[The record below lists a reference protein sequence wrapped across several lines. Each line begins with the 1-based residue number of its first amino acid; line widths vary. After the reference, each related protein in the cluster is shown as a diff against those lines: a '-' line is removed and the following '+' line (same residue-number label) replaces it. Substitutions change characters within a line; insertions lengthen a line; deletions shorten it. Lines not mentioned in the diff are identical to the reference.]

1 MCRGA
6 GSVYVGALPSTS
18 LFAESIYHYAVWYFQ
33 TIYTESCFHVSG
45 IEWQCVLTNFATWND
60 LEWPAQRVI
69 WSWER
74 YNNSA
79 NVSERAVTKTTRPSF
94 SPQWQRQSLAVKA
107 CGLLTIL
114 RPGKRGRILILTY
127 LTGVEIRIHP
137 VLSRVGDEASKHLPT
152 LGRKDAFPWN
162 LMKFALKTSK
172 TCDSR
177 CCDGMV
183 RRTGRLKQ
191 RQERSEKPLY
201 FVALP
206 QPFFLV
212 KSATRKRFSLLC
224 DSCNGLGW
232 LRQRWL
238 WMGLPSND
246 DDAMGQRQGKG
257 RPLLVWSSCCTCRTK
272 ECPSISQRKL
282 NGNVITSKNRRM

>member
-1 MCRGA
+1 MNQPWIYDPGLAGPPPTPPQCKCGGGGGRKPETGIIYRGSSIVRRSRGTAQCMCRGV

-79 NVSERAVTKTTRPSF
+79 NVSERAVTKATRPSF
-94 SPQWQRQSLAVKA
+94 SPQWHRQNLAVKA

-127 LTGVEIRIHP
+127 LAGVEIRFIQCYPELEMKHR
-137 VLSRVGDEASKHLPT
+137 STFQHWDERMLFLEIWWKLHWKH
-152 LGRKDAFPWN
+152 
-162 LMKFALKTSK
+162 
-172 TCDSR
+172 
-177 CCDGMV
+177 
-183 RRTGRLKQ
+183 
-191 RQERSEKPLY
+191 
-201 FVALP
+201 
-206 QPFFLV
+206 
-212 KSATRKRFSLLC
+212 
-224 DSCNGLGW
+224 
-232 LRQRWL
+232 
-238 WMGLPSND
+238 
-246 DDAMGQRQGKG
+246 
-257 RPLLVWSSCCTCRTK
+257 
-272 ECPSISQRKL
+272 
-282 NGNVITSKNRRM
+282 